1 MRAARVE
8 RTATSDQGP
17 KLSRPQ
23 TVDGKVSEKE
33 TTPRAASRVPRG
45 SGSVRPPLVS
55 AVARAAAV
63 EAATGLPVPEATTR
77 LPVPS
82 ELPAMPVRPVPPVR
96 VLPALSV
103 PPVTPVVVTAIV
115 VVAVALSCALMSE
128 RSSLAE
134 LAQSLRVELNRYS
147 PGGKLPSSRALVER
161 YRVSPVTVTRALA
174 QLAAEGLVVTR
185 PGAGAFRAEPRT
197 ATPAT
202 GDTSWQEVA
211 LSADAATELVP
222 RAVDASGVLVTLAA
236 PPPGVVEFNGGYLH
250 PSLQPERA
258 LAAALARAGRRPGA
272 WGRPPTDG
280 LPELREWFA
289 REIGGSVTAA
299 DLLVTAGGQSAI
311 TTALRALAPPG
322 SPVLVE
328 SPTYPGML
336 AVARAAGL
344 RPVPVPADADGVRP
358 ELLEAAFRA
367 TGARVFVCQPLFQN
381 PTGAVLGPERRGEV
395 LRIARAAGAFVVE
408 DDFAHALVHEDAPP
422 LPAPLAAEDPDGVV
436 VHVCSL
442 TKATSPS
449 LRVGALAAR
458 GPVLERLRAI
468 QVVDSFFV
476 PRPLQEAALE
486 LVGSPAWH
494 RHLRAV
500 AQELKSRMGRAERR
514 PRHPAADARPA
525 APSVRRLPP
534 LAASPGRR
542 PGGGPARRRP
552 AGRCRR
558 GPRPPVLL
566 RGTARRAHPA
576 EFRGCRGPHGDRGG
590 RAPAAGGGRRDRR
603 LSARGG
609 PGGGAVVRRG
619 APACPGPGQIHL
631 TSPGVTG
638 TLPV

>member
-1 MRAARVE
+1 
-8 RTATSDQGP
+8 
-17 KLSRPQ
+17 
-23 TVDGKVSEKE
+23 
-33 TTPRAASRVPRG
+33 
-45 SGSVRPPLVS
+45 
-55 AVARAAAV
+55 
-63 EAATGLPVPEATTR
+63 
-77 LPVPS
+77 
-82 ELPAMPVRPVPPVR
+82 
-96 VLPALSV
+96 
-103 PPVTPVVVTAIV
+103 
-115 VVAVALSCALMSE
+115 MSE
-128 RSSLAE
+128 RSSVAE
-134 LAQSLRVELNRYS
+134 LASSLRVELNRYS

-185 PGAGAFRAEPRT
+185 PGAGAFRAEPR
-197 ATPAT
+197 AAAPDA

-211 LSADAATELVP
+211 LSADTATELVP

-322 SPVLVE
+322 TPVLVE

-344 RPVPVPADADGVRP
+344 RPVPVPADAEGVRP

-381 PTGAVLGPERRGEV
+381 PTGAVLGPERRREV
-395 LRIARAAGAFVVE
+395 LRIARTAGAFVVE
-408 DDFAHALVHEDAPP
+408 DDFARRLAHEGAPP

-500 AQELKSRMGRAERR
+500 AQELKGRRDLLSGALA
-514 PRHPAADARPA
+514 HQLPAFALPQVPYGGFHLWLRLPDGVPEAALVAAALRAGVAA
-525 APSVRRLPP
+525 APGRPYFCAEPPAGHIRLSFAGVAGPTEIVEGVRRLRAAVDE
-534 LAASPGRR
+534 LAA
-542 PGGGPARRRP
+542 
-552 AGRCRR
+552 
-558 GPRPPVLL
+558 
-566 RGTARRAHPA
+566 
-576 EFRGCRGPHGDRGG
+576 
-590 RAPAAGGGRRDRR
+590 
-603 LSARGG
+603 
-609 PGGGAVVRRG
+609 
-619 APACPGPGQIHL
+619 
-631 TSPGVTG
+631 
-638 TLPV
+638 